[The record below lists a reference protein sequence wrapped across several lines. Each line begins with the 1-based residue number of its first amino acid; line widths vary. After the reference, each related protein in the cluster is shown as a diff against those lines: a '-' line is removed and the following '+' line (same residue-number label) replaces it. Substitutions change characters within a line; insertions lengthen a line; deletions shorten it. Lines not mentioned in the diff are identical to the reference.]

1 MKKETLLGLVFLG
14 SLWGAVEVFLGDF
27 LYSIGAFHPS
37 IILTTIAFG
46 ILALGRRYYPKPGS
60 STFIGA
66 IAVLFR
72 LINASPHYCHL
83 FAIFLDGAAFDI
95 MASVLANKAESR
107 FIWRGIMGSLSA
119 YLGYS
124 LFGFIMTYI
133 VHYPHWVR
141 IGFPGILNYVGFRGS
156 LAAIGSFFTVPLG
169 YLLARFFKQGTSKV
183 FKLKPAQ
190 VCGLLAVV
198 TAFLW
203 VAGRMV

>member
-1 MKKETLLGLVFLG
+1 MKKETLLVLVFLG

-46 ILALGRRYYPKPGS
+46 ILGVGRRYYPRPGS
-60 STFIGA
+60 STVIGS

-83 FAIFLDGAAFDI
+83 FAIFLDGVAFDI
-95 MASVLANKAESR
+95 MASMLANRTEGKV
-107 FIWRGIMGSLSA
+107 IWRGIMGSSSV
-119 YLGYS
+119 YLGYI

-141 IGFPGILNYVGFRGS
+141 VGLPGILNYVGFRGS
-156 LAAIGSFFTVPLG
+156 LSAIGSFFTVPFG
-169 YLLARFFKQGTSKV
+169 YLLAEFSKHRV
-183 FKLKPAQ
+183 SKIFKLKPAQ
-190 VCGLLAVV
+190 VCGLFAM
-198 TAFLW
+198 TTIFLW
-203 VAGRMV
+203 VVGRVV